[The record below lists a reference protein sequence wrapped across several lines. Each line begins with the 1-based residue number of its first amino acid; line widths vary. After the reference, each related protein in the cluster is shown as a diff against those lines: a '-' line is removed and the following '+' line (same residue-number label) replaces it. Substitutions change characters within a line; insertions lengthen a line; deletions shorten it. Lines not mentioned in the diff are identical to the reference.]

1 MAHNQEEKQNQLLV
15 VASWKLATGVFLQ
28 IGNLYQYILDTCV
41 YPREPECMKE
51 LRELTSHLPG
61 QALDTN
67 REYYELGLLII
78 QKAGVAHKIDFREGP
93 ALPFIDQNVSRHLI
107 GLVKVGGVIGYDNN
121 LSKGA
126 VTVPP
131 DVPLRKYMREFTDL
145 FLELNKVLAV
155 DPRIEI
161 CQLPCW

>member
-28 IGNLYQYILDTCV
+28 TGNLYQHHVDRTGRGTIL
-41 YPREPECMKE
+41 EHA
-51 LRELTSHLPG
+51 S

-107 GLVKVGGVIGYDNN
+107 ELVKVGGVIGYDNN